1 MKRGT
6 KIYAGFAAAVLGLYV
21 AAESF
26 GWGLSSGKV
35 QPDAQEQLRQSPA
48 GSRSYVF
55 WYHGLRGK

>member
-6 KIYAGFAAAVLGLYV
+6 KIYGGFAAAVLSLYV
-21 AAESF
+21 AAESR
-26 GWGLSSGKV
+26 GWTLGSDEVK
-35 QPDAQEQLRQSPA
+35 PAPQEQLRQTPA